1 MGVMS
6 PFFLRFGCH
15 SKETGDERH
24 LTCDVSFVHSL
35 HLSFPDH
42 VHYLTSLHCSPS
54 HLERTETHSRFH
66 QLFHRTVVL
75 FDRIVERSSLLH
87 LEIYAIALEKFG
99 VF

>member
-42 VHYLTSLHCSPS
+42 VHHLIALQGSPS
-54 HLERTETHSRFH
+54 
-66 QLFHRTVVL
+66 
-75 FDRIVERSSLLH
+75 
-87 LEIYAIALEKFG
+87 
-99 VF
+99 